1 MKVKIIVALFIL
13 PILIPAVSAQFDV
26 PEWELGW
33 DTNMETT
40 YELQLDVDDW
50 DLEEILVLYV
60 DNERSSEVNI
70 ELTIELSDEDFPVEI
85 DAPESVSVSGGSNDT
100 IEISITSI
108 SDEVKVRE
116 YSPTQAVTITVTAD
130 EVVAGSGQSRST
142 QEIEGDL
149 RLSKEHKLDHE
160 IQEQNIELKAG
171 TFIEVTLLVHNLG
184 NHQDAIK
191 DSSYTVRM
199 CPHLDVEQL
208 DSAEDIVLKTTGQGG
223 ELANPHEFTIRVKAS
238 SSASSKTCEVSISLT
253 SEGSGES
260 YTNSFDVEVDAVE
273 SDDGTQNDQ
282 SSTDE
287 DEPIIST
294 EPNSTPFL
302 GLIEIIALLG
312 VIGLTSRKR
321 C

>member
-1 MKVKIIVALFIL
+1 MKVKLIVALFLL
-13 PILIPAVSAQFDV
+13 PILIPAISAQFDV

-60 DNERSSEVNI
+60 DNERNNEVNL

-85 DAPESVSVSGGSNDT
+85 DAPESVSISGGSNDS

-116 YSPTQAVTITVTAD
+116 YSPTKTVTITVTAD

-149 RLSKEHKLDHE
+149 RFSKEHKLDHE
-160 IQEQNIELKAG
+160 ILEQNIELNAG
-171 TFIEVTLLVHNLG
+171 TYIEVTLLVHNFG

-191 DSSYTVRM
+191 DSSHTVRM

-208 DSAEDIVLKTTGQGG
+208 DTTEDIVLKTTGQGG

-238 SSASSKTCEVSISLT
+238 SSASSKTCEVSITLA

-260 YTNSFDVEVDAVE
+260 YTNSFEVEVDAVE
-273 SDDGTQNDQ
+273 SDDDNQNEQ

-287 DEPIIST
+287 DEPVIST

-302 GLIEIIALLG
+302 GLVEIITLLCI
-312 VIGLTSRKR
+312 IGISSRKR
-321 C
+321 